1 MMAFS
6 GDAFTFFK
14 AFASPSGER
23 VNWTAAASARNSR
36 CRKTA
41 PLIMR
46 PKNAP
51 FQPTKARRKPT
62 ARITRSTN
70 SPDRHLSKPGSG
82 SALDDLRVSSYNA
95 AVNRRR
101 LLAFLVLIL
110 CLGSIGGWRYCRW
123 RDHRFDA
130 VIVGAAQLY
139 GVEPALVKA
148 VVWRES
154 WFNPS
159 VRGRKN
165 EFGLMQIR
173 AEAAGEW
180 DRAEKITLFEPEQL
194 LDAATNTQAGTGYL
208 GQILK
213 RYQKTDNPLPY
224 ALADYNAG
232 RSHVL
237 RWNKGAA
244 STNNA
249 VFIDQMDFSST
260 RKYVKTVMRRYE
272 HYRVISPP

>member
-1 MMAFS
+1 M
-6 GDAFTFFK
+6 K
-14 AFASPSGER
+14 
-23 VNWTAAASARNSR
+23 
-36 CRKTA
+36 
-41 PLIMR
+41 
-46 PKNAP
+46 
-51 FQPTKARRKPT
+51 
-62 ARITRSTN
+62 
-70 SPDRHLSKPGSG
+70 
-82 SALDDLRVSSYNA
+82 
-95 AVNRRR
+95 RRR
-101 LLAFLVLIL
+101 LFAFLVLIIFV
-110 CLGSIGGWRYCRW
+110 GWIGGWRYCRW

-130 VIVGAAQLY
+130 VIVGAARRY
-139 GVEPALVKA
+139 GVAPALVKA

-180 DRAEKITLFEPEQL
+180 ARAEKIPSVTQEQL
-194 LDAATNTQAGTGYL
+194 FDPVTNTLAGTWYL
-208 GQILK
+208 GKLLK
-213 RYQKTDNPLPY
+213 RYQKTDDPLPY

-249 VFIDQMDFSST
+249 MFIDQMDFPST

-272 HYRVISPP
+272 YYRVTSPP

>member
-1 MMAFS
+1 M
-6 GDAFTFFK
+6 K
-14 AFASPSGER
+14 
-23 VNWTAAASARNSR
+23 
-36 CRKTA
+36 
-41 PLIMR
+41 
-46 PKNAP
+46 
-51 FQPTKARRKPT
+51 
-62 ARITRSTN
+62 
-70 SPDRHLSKPGSG
+70 
-82 SALDDLRVSSYNA
+82 
-95 AVNRRR
+95 RRR
-101 LLAFLVLIL
+101 LLTFLLLII
-110 CLGSIGGWRYCRW
+110 CLGMIGGWRYYRW

-130 VIVGAAQLY
+130 VIVGAAQRY

-180 DRAEKITLFEPEQL
+180 ARADKITGFAPEHLFDP
-194 LDAATNTQAGTGYL
+194 ATNILAGTWYL
-208 GQILK
+208 GKLLK

-237 RWNKGAA
+237 RWNKGVAI
-244 STNNA
+244 TNNA
-249 VFIDQMDFSST
+249 AFIVQMDFPGT
-260 RKYVKTVMRRYE
+260 RRYVKAVMRRFEY
-272 HYRVISPP
+272 YRSIFPERTREPAVPNPP